1 MVATVASIKSAGQAG
16 HYYSQTDDYYR
27 GSDMSPTQWEGKAAD
42 ALGLA
47 GREVDAREFAA
58 ALSGRLPDGTQLG
71 RSDGKG
77 GREHRPGWDV
87 TFSAPKSVSAVAL
100 AGGDDRVTAAHDRAV
115 SRALSHVEQHGA
127 TARDKALERAGKA
140 HATDNLLIA
149 TFRHTAS
156 REGQPQLHT
165 HSIIMNATRDEAGR
179 WRSIE
184 SKSILRLQKEAG
196 ELYRIELARELRAA
210 GYQLETGRDKNGMF
224 VFEIAGVDRGLMQH
238 WSERSNQI
246 ETALEA
252 RGKDRD
258 NASAAEKQTVTLD
271 TRKSKENHDQT
282 TLREA
287 WQTEA
292 RARGA
297 DLAKLVDQ
305 ARAAEQLP
313 AQRDAAGEAAADR
326 AVADA
331 SAHLAERDARFT
343 DHGLTREA
351 HRFANAQS
359 SLTEIRAAIDRA
371 QTRGDL
377 VAREARG
384 FDARTGRAGEAVGYT
399 TAAAI
404 ATEKD
409 MLALANRAAAS
420 PLPTTTKE
428 QHHERNDYT
437 RIDPEQLRNSRIAA
451 LRVSADRDP
460 AARRAP
466 GDLASVRDLPRVGLV
481 QDQKASGLLLQ
492 GDASRGLEQGRA
504 ADHGMR
510 REGTGAAG
518 ARSTAER
525 LTPHPGALASRAE
538 ALAAISRQE
547 ARTGYGFNPAQRA
560 ATTGILTSGDRVHI
574 VQGYAGTAKTTS
586 VLAATADELRRQGY
600 EVKALAPTH
609 SAKTTLAD
617 AIDAKSQTVA
627 AHLNERSEGGRQVW
641 MVDEAGMLSARDMRD
656 LLAKAERENA
666 RVILVGDVKQ
676 LASVEAG
683 NAFRQLQERT
693 ELKTHVLD
701 EIVRQK
707 NDAARGAVEA
717 SIRGDARE
725 ALNKIEQCGK
735 VEEIKHRGDRE
746 SALVRDYMKQTAE
759 QREKSLVVVQSR
771 AERESVNEKIRER
784 MKERGELKGE
794 AAKVATLEKRDM
806 TVSEAT
812 KAASYRA
819 GDELRFSSDL
829 KSLGIKKDEYAKVI
843 KIDAERNR
851 LTIETRSGKQIE
863 LNPAQVKRFE
873 TYERKEREIR
883 VGERLTITRNEK
895 TAQNANGKTEQRHN
909 GDKLTVERIDGDKLH
924 CRDERGKEV
933 TLDTAKDRDRHFDH
947 GYCQTAHAAQG
958 KTCQSVYAL
967 QDSQRANLTNQQS
980 FYVQISRATDSVHVY
995 TDSKE
1000 KLAEQLERETGEKAT
1015 ALREPRREAG
1025 KEHDQLNRGADRN
1038 AEQQHATER
1047 ESDTERA
1054 ADALGKGQEI
1064 GEQMRDATEATR
1076 DDFETAMQE
1085 IGRDDGADREPE
1097 PAAEHELDDG
1107 YDYER

>member
-16 HYYSQTDDYYR
+16 HYYGQMDDYYR
-27 GSDMSPTQWEGKAAD
+27 GSDMSPTRWEGKAAA

-47 GREVDAREFAA
+47 GREVDARQFTA
-58 ALSGRLPDGTQLG
+58 ALSGKLPDGTQLG
-71 RSDGKG
+71 RPDGKG
-77 GREHRPGWDV
+77 GMEHRPGWDV

-115 SRALSHVEQHGA
+115 SRALSHVEQLGA
-127 TARDKALERAGKA
+127 TARDKALERAGRA

-210 GYQLETGRDKNGMF
+210 GYQLETGRDKNGVF

-282 TLREA
+282 TLRAA

-292 RARGA
+292 RAQGA
-297 DLAKLVDQ
+297 DLTKLVDQ

-343 DHGLTREA
+343 DHDLTREA
-351 HRFANAQS
+351 HRFGNAQA
-359 SLTEIRAAIDRA
+359 SLSEIRAAIDRA
-371 QTRGDL
+371 QACGDL
-377 VAREARG
+377 VTREARG

-409 MLALANRAAAS
+409 MLALANRATAS
-420 PLPTTTKE
+420 PLPTTNNKE
-428 QHHERNDYT
+428 QHHERNDYSQLDPDRLRAT
-437 RIDPEQLRNSRIAA
+437 RLAAAA
-451 LRVSADRDP
+451 LPLAADTNPADRR
-460 AARRAP
+460 AAGA
-466 GDLASVRDLPRVGLV
+466 LAGVRDLPRVGLA
-481 QDQKASGLLLQ
+481 QDEKTVGVLLQ
-492 GDASRGLEQGRA
+492 SHASDNVGPGRT
-504 ADHGMR
+504 ADFAMR
-510 REGTGAAG
+510 RTGTGAAG

-547 ARTGYGFNPAQRA
+547 TRTGYGFNPAQRA

-794 AAKVATLEKRDM
+794 AVKVATLEKRDM
-806 TVSEAT
+806 TAAEAT
-812 KAASYRA
+812 KAASYRP

-843 KIDAERNR
+843 KSDAERNR

-873 TYERKEREIR
+873 SYERKEREIQA
-883 VGERLTITRNEK
+883 GERLTIARNEK

-1000 KLAEQLERETGEKAT
+1000 KLAEQLERATGEKAT
-1015 ALREPRREAG
+1015 ALREPKRETD
-1025 KEHDQLNRGADRN
+1025 KEHSGQRADRQP
-1038 AEQQHATER
+1038 EQQHATQR

-1064 GEQMRDATEATR
+1064 GEQLRDATEATR
-1076 DDFETAMQE
+1076 DFETNTSWLIWMS
-1085 IGRDDGADREPE
+1085 R
-1097 PAAEHELDDG
+1097 
-1107 YDYER
+1107 